1 MKRLIYVVVACI
13 LLSILVHA
21 QRPPRWFETNY
32 FATAAIYD
40 ADSVTFDKF
49 IVTYDKSINSLKK
62 VKIALRSPA
71 ITRGDT
77 IWTLFCLVF
86 TLNIE
91 KHDFDIEP
99 RLYDQY
105 SYQKLPG
112 PKAAPLDSIQQKA
125 ITQELCRIYSKDIM
139 FRNMTFDEVYKFY
152 EQYSDKSWMPDSTQS
167 KKLVLGI
174 NSRLF
179 LIPPAEKATEAQ
191 TETKQ

>member
-1 MKRLIYVVVACI
+1 MKRLIYVTITYI
-13 LLSILVHA
+13 LLAAVSHA
-21 QRPPRWFETNY
+21 KSWFETHPNY
-32 FATAAIYD
+32 FATAAIND
-40 ADSVTFDKF
+40 ADSITFDEYF
-49 IVTYDKSINSLKK
+49 SGT
-62 VKIALRSPA
+62 IALRSPA
-71 ITRGDT
+71 ISKGDT

-91 KHDFDIEP
+91 KHAFDIEP

-152 EQYSDKSWMPDSTQS
+152 EQYYQKLYMPDSTQS
-167 KKLVLGI
+167 KQLEIAILY
-174 NSRLF
+174 SLF
-179 LIPPAEKATEAQ
+179 LVTPAEKATETL

>member
-1 MKRLIYVVVACI
+1 MKRLIYITITYI
-13 LLSILVHA
+13 LLAAVSHA
-21 QRPPRWFETNY
+21 KSWFETHPNY
-32 FATAAIYD
+32 FATAAIND
-40 ADSVTFDKF
+40 ADSITFDEYF
-49 IVTYDKSINSLKK
+49 TGGT
-62 VKIALRSPA
+62 IALRSPA
-71 ITRGDT
+71 ISKGDT

-112 PKAAPLDSIQQKA
+112 PKAAPLDSIQQKT

-191 TETKQ
+191 TEAKQ